1 MVLLSVVKQKVGCVD
16 MNDQNQ
22 ETLKYALDGAS
33 LLTVIGTLVE
43 FLPALSAILSIVW
56 VAIRIYE
63 TETVKKLLNR
73 KKDDDASNKP

>member
-1 MVLLSVVKQKVGCVD
+1 MTEHD
-16 MNDQNQ
+16 Q
-22 ETLKYALDGAS
+22 ETWKHIIDGAS
-33 LLTVIGTLVE
+33 ILTVIGTLVE

-73 KKDDDASNKP
+73 KKDDDASNK